1 MPHSNDSTLVT
12 CAGDAEIRIFDI
24 EYSGQSTVP
33 STASNLAS
41 LGQGSGPGSRTFN
54 NVYQGVKY
62 LSDGDTNARVYR
74 SHGDRVKRI
83 VTESSPY
90 LFLSCSEDGEVRQW
104 DLRLPSSAY
113 PAPRGGRGFLAHRE
127 RHDSSNVPPPLISY
141 KRYHLDLNTISCSAS
156 QPHYIALGGAHLH
169 CFLHDRRML
178 GRDPLVEKG
187 DPGSASPASQ
197 LSEHEEEMM
206 NRATRCVRRFAPKG
220 QKKMR
225 RTDNGHVTACKIS
238 DANPNEMIASW
249 SGDNIYSFDLVNTP
263 DARDNHGAKD
273 TAVTNGTASGKVKES
288 GDRKRKRRPANSSMS
303 AEGRRRGTSQPRLST
318 DAEETHGDLAFRI
331 RYENGQS
338 EDIPI
343 NDPASGVSRTM
354 VEEAR
359 ESVLKESQKRSL
371 QIAKS
376 VVKVRKLMFS
386 LDASNRAESETTN
399 GGLAIHT
406 PSFTS
411 VLGFAATILPEMDQI
426 MRSWKYR
433 VDPPELEVAFQ
444 TTLRHNRDSTRRF
457 VQAAGTLTRVLG
469 AKLRTAGC
477 GESPT
482 LLYFDEVKSSQIEG
496 PFRDAGQIFSY
507 DFLKAILLWLEGG
520 PQALLQGFK
529 KGSGQSGP
537 VSRFPLADEAQHAD
551 IDRCLI
557 PYLLRQARARP
568 VPNVDASRFE
578 KDESRMIFETET
590 AAVIAFSHAIRIP
603 IEDMSRAIMP
613 ASSSAG
619 RVGVLATVVQ
629 DRKTVLKFWGFK
641 VGRGLLMNAGEG
653 VNFSFVDRA
662 FGGLG
667 ISKGEDEGR
676 LRDEIDT
683 QEIDEPVH
691 AVGLVNGSRPDNDD
705 TNMEDAEN
713 DHDEPHQNG
722 VHAIRTPDTV
732 SVGELDSDE
741 EMILVDDLHNEIAD
755 HMIGHENSN
764 EHPDNEEGDEE
775 ENDDEDD
782 DDDDENEDD
791 EDITPSERQFI
802 FRSAS
807 NRGRLRESVEA
818 HVPCS
823 AGTRQYR
830 GHCNVKTVK
839 DVNYFGLQDE
849 YVVSGSDSG
858 HVFIWDRKTSELVNI
873 LEGDSDVVN
882 VVQGHPYE
890 PMLAASGIDHTIK
903 IFSPDRRAQQDAR
916 RGCNLGVS
924 ATETSHSV
932 LSGWP
937 RLRRPNANA
946 RPPNPDTRVQNRT
959 TSARESEDDDDD
971 DYENED
977 DMHWTEDDRSGAER
991 RTPGLTSRKRMQDSY
1006 AITSQNDVESRGGM
1020 RDAFITVSGDTFPL
1034 RTVAM
1039 AFASWIRF
1047 LHEVEGGD

>member
-1 MPHSNDSTLVT
+1 
-12 CAGDAEIRIFDI
+12 
-24 EYSGQSTVP
+24 
-33 STASNLAS
+33 
-41 LGQGSGPGSRTFN
+41 
-54 NVYQGVKY
+54 
-62 LSDGDTNARVYR
+62 
-74 SHGDRVKRI
+74 
-83 VTESSPY
+83 
-90 LFLSCSEDGEVRQW
+90 
-104 DLRLPSSAY
+104 
-113 PAPRGGRGFLAHRE
+113 
-127 RHDSSNVPPPLISY
+127 
-141 KRYHLDLNTISCSAS
+141 
-156 QPHYIALGGAHLH
+156 
-169 CFLHDRRML
+169 
-178 GRDPLVEKG
+178 
-187 DPGSASPASQ
+187 
-197 LSEHEEEMM
+197 
-206 NRATRCVRRFAPKG
+206 
-220 QKKMR
+220 
-225 RTDNGHVTACKIS
+225 
-238 DANPNEMIASW
+238 MIASW

-263 DARDNHGAKD
+263 DARDDQGAKD
-273 TAVTNGTASGKVKES
+273 AAMTKGTASGKVKES
-288 GDRKRKRRPANSSMS
+288 RDRKRKRRPANSSVS
-303 AEGRRRGTSQPRLST
+303 AEGRRRGSSQPRLST

-343 NDPASGVSRTM
+343 NDPASGVSCAM

-359 ESVLKESQKRSL
+359 ESVLTESQKRSL

-386 LDASNRAESETTN
+386 LDSSSRAESETASA
-399 GGLAIHT
+399 GLAVHI

-426 MRSWKYR
+426 MRTWKYP
-433 VDPPELEVAFQ
+433 VDPPELEVAFH
-444 TTLRHNRDSTRRF
+444 TTLRHNRDSARRF
-457 VQAAGTLTRVLG
+457 VQAAGTLARVLG
-469 AKLRTAGC
+469 GKLRTAGC
-477 GESPT
+477 GESPA

-496 PFRDAGQIFSY
+496 PFRDTGQLFSY

-537 VSRFPLADEAQHAD
+537 ASRFPLADAAQHAD

-568 VPNVDASRFE
+568 IPNVDASRFE

-613 ASSSAG
+613 ASSSAD
-619 RVGVLATVVQ
+619 RVGVLATGVQ
-629 DRKTVLKFWGFK
+629 DRKTALKFWGFK

-667 ISKGEDEGR
+667 ITKGEDEGR
-676 LRDEIDT
+676 LQDDIDT
-683 QEIDEPVH
+683 HEVDEPVQ
-691 AVGLVNGSRPDNDD
+691 AVGLVKGSRPGNED
-705 TNMEDAEN
+705 TNMEDAED
-713 DHDEPHQNG
+713 DHAEPHQNG
-722 VHAIRTPDTV
+722 VHAARTPETA
-732 SVGELDSDE
+732 SVEELDSDE

-764 EHPDNEEGDEE
+764 EHADNDEGNEE

-782 DDDDENEDD
+782 DDDEDDENDNEAD

-823 AGTRQYR
+823 ASTRQYR

-858 HVFIWDRKTSELVNI
+858 HVFIWDRQTSELVNI

-890 PMLAASGIDHTIK
+890 PMLAVSGIDHTIK
-903 IFSPDRRAQQDAR
+903 IFSPDRRAQRDAR
-916 RGCNLGVS
+916 RGRNLGVS
-924 ATETSHSV
+924 ATETTHSV

-937 RLRRPNANA
+937 RLRRPNPNSG
-946 RPPNPDTRVQNRT
+946 PLNPDTRAQNRT
-959 TSARESEDDDDD
+959 TASRDSDDDDD

-977 DMHWTEDDRSGAER
+977 DGDRAGDGGSGPER
-991 RTPGLTSRKRMQDSY
+991 RTQGLTSRKRMQDSY

-1039 AFASWIRF
+1039 AFASWMR
-1047 LHEVEGGD
+1047 LLGEVEGGD